1 MSLTRVGIFIDG
13 GYLITA
19 SSYYAYNHA
28 RGSRIALQGLMDFA
42 CVFVADQMQT
52 RRELCQVAAA
62 HYYRGRLS
70 ASVAAHREVVEKERF
85 FDDMLSKLGITPHYL
100 PLVRDAE
107 KGIDV
112 WFALDVFDMA
122 IRDSY
127 DVAVLITGDGDFVPL
142 VQKLNERGVPSVV
155 MAWDIGDHTD
165 WIGNTQSCQTS
176 RVLSEKATFFV
187 PMHKIIEDPNHPYAS
202 IADSLFVARTGDGAN
217 GGRKPPVVSETSID
231 AVGAGRFVGTVYSIH
246 AAFGFLTP
254 ADGGDNIFFHASDAN
269 FENLRVGDRVG
280 YSLGSNVQGPCAR
293 KVKAV

>member
-19 SSYYAYNHA
+19 SSYYAYNHQRGA
-28 RGSRIALQGLMDFA
+28 RLALQGLMDFA
-42 CVFVADQMQT
+42 CAFVADQMQT

-70 ASVAAHREVVEKERF
+70 ASVAAHREVVEKERY

-122 IRDSY
+122 IRNSY

-142 VQKLNERGVPSVV
+142 LQKLNERGVPSVV
-155 MAWDIGDHTD
+155 MAWDIDDHTD
-165 WIGNTQSCQTS
+165 WVGNTQSCQTS

-187 PMHKIIEDPNHPYAS
+187 PMHRIIEDPKHPYADF
-202 IADSLFVARTGDGAN
+202 ADSLFVTRTSDSTN
-217 GGRKPPVVSETSID
+217 GSKKFLVSEAAVD
-231 AVGAGRFVGTVYSIH
+231 AVGTGRFIGTVYSLH
-246 AAFGFLTP
+246 NAFGFLVP
-254 ADGGDNIFFHASDAN
+254 SDGGDNIFFHSSDAN
-269 FENLRVGDRVG
+269 FENLRVGDKVE

-293 KVKAV
+293 KVRAV